1 MSHLKIDIGIATA
14 GRRDILSDVINF
26 MGRMKRPANKLIICP
41 AKPEDVDAAALT
53 GYGAPI
59 EIVSGPTGLP
69 AQRNVIIEASDADVI
84 VFFDDD
90 FLPSEDFLIELE
102 ALMTGDPS
110 IVVATGH
117 VVADGAL
124 GPGLEF
130 AEGVDIVKGLGP
142 NDDSTLEPTYNGYG
156 CNMAIRMDAVRKH
169 NIRFD
174 EALPLYAWFEDVDFS
189 RQLAPYGTI
198 VRSYLLRGVHLGTKK
213 AGRSPGK
220 RLGYSQVANRIYLAR
235 KKTLSWPAAIEGIAK
250 HLAANLV
257 RSIAPEPWADRRG
270 RLIGNLKALSEWP
283 SGRMSPGRILDSDLK
298 NS

>member
-1 MSHLKIDIGIATA
+1 MKIDIGIATA
-14 GRRDILSDVINF
+14 GRRDILSEVINF

-41 AKPEDVDAAALT
+41 AKPEDVDAEAL
-53 GYGAPI
+53 GLGA
-59 EIVSGPTGLP
+59 VGNHRAL
-69 AQRNVIIEASDADVI
+69 DVI

-102 ALMTGDPS
+102 SLMTGDPS

-130 AEGVDIVKGLGP
+130 DEGVRIIDGLGP
-142 NDDSTLEPTYNGYG
+142 QVERTLEPTYNGYG
-156 CNMAIRMDAVRKH
+156 CNMAIRMDAVREH

-198 VRSYLLRGVHLGTKK
+198 VRSYRLRGVHLGTKK

-235 KKTLSWPAAIEGIAK
+235 KKTLGWDMAIEGILK

-283 SGRMSPGRILDSDLK
+283 SGRMKPGRILDADLK